1 MNNEEQTKEVMLT
14 TIDNPYNPF
23 TEFKEW
29 FQFDVDNNYSTCSK
43 IARLADTKDY
53 MSEAEQIAETERAID
68 RLIEID
74 PFDVYIKVYNTEKD
88 IGEGV

>member
-1 MNNEEQTKEVMLT
+1 MNNKEETKEVMLT

-43 IARLADTKDY
+43 IARLANTKDY

-88 IGEGV
+88 MGEGV

>member
-1 MNNEEQTKEVMLT
+1 MNTEQSKEVMLT

-43 IARLADTKDY
+43 IARLANTKDY
-53 MSEAEQIAETERAID
+53 MSITEQIAETERAID

-74 PFDVYIKVYNTEKD
+74 PLDVYVKVYNTEKD
-88 IGEGV
+88 MGEGV

>member
-1 MNNEEQTKEVMLT
+1 MNTEQTKEVMLT

-43 IARLADTKDY
+43 IARLANTKDY

-88 IGEGV
+88 MGEGV

>member
-1 MNNEEQTKEVMLT
+1 MNNEEETKEFMLT

-23 TEFKEW
+23 TQFDEW
-29 FQFDVDNNYSTCSK
+29 FQFDVDNNYLTCSK
-43 IARLADTKDY
+43 IARLANIKDY
-53 MSEAEQIAETERAID
+53 MSNAQKDVETEKAID

-74 PFDVYIKVYNTEKD
+74 PFDVYIKVYNNEKD

>member
-1 MNNEEQTKEVMLT
+1 MNNEEETKEFMLT
-14 TIDNPYNPF
+14 TVDNPYNPF
-23 TEFKEW
+23 TQFDEW

-43 IARLADTKDY
+43 IARLANIKDY
-53 MSEAEQIAETERAID
+53 MSNTQKDEETAKAID